1 MIFDAPSIK
10 IAWWCNTAFY
20 ELDQMLNSFSLVI
33 ITFSLLH
40 TTSVLVGV
48 EWSNKLARKSSL
60 SLGQPAC
67 KNNLLLR
74 NFLRNPLLWG
84 EPNQNRLRNE
94 IYTCSFS
101 TFSFLMLVPVRSRTV
116 SFGQRF
122 CREKRLWCEF
132 IVIPFLNQI
141 VCYSGGEVVTSR
153 CHGRKFLDLNNLWC
167 YKYDRKTTKMACFS
181 FLCMTALRKKKVAP
195 YFPSIVRQC
204 KWPSLSRKIVEM
216 QMFWYHGN
224 LTSHPSS
231 LL

>member
-1 MIFDAPSIK
+1 MSRGCMSRADYLANSTRGIAKQTAKKWEKCLFIIFDATSIK
-10 IAWWCNTAFY
+10 IAWWCNIAFD

-67 KNNLLLR
+67 NKKQFTFKH
-74 NFLRNPLLWG
+74 FLRNPLLWS
-84 EPNQNRLRNE
+84 EPNRNRLRNE
-94 IYTCSFS
+94 ICTCSFS

-132 IVIPFLNQI
+132 TVIPFLNQI

-153 CHGRKFLDLNNLWC
+153 CHGS
-167 YKYDRKTTKMACFS
+167 KTS
-181 FLCMTALRKKKVAP
+181 G
-195 YFPSIVRQC
+195 SQ
-204 KWPSLSRKIVEM
+204 
-216 QMFWYHGN
+216 
-224 LTSHPSS
+224 
-231 LL
+231 